1 MRRIQF
7 HLIKAFI
14 ECLLHKRHAAA
25 GVGGP
30 VGKSSDTGQNEI
42 RTIRKRR
49 HKHRAGAKEEGV
61 VRSECF
67 SWIPGK
73 KEPGTKSSP
82 VTLYRGS
89 KSRAE
94 VGSEA
99 GGGRRGRAHRQ
110 PTPALRRTRW
120 LLSHVGRPRENA
132 GGTCPPATEHPARW
146 LSPLTSASTQSLL
159 RKHPLPHHLGVW
171 HPALQALLGR
181 PEAQ

>member
-1 MRRIQF
+1 MSAYYIRGTQQ
-7 HLIKAFI
+7 LAW
-14 ECLLHKRHAAA
+14 A
-25 GVGGP
+25 GPSARALTRGRM
-30 VGKSSDTGQNEI
+30 KSTPSGY
-42 RTIRKRR
+42 
-49 HKHRAGAKEEGV
+49 KHRAGAKEEGV
-61 VRSECF
+61 VRGECF

-94 VGSEA
+94 GGSEA

-132 GGTCPPATEHPARW
+132 GSTCPPATEHPARW

-159 RKHPLPHHLGVW
+159 QKHPLPHHLGVW